1 MLLTA
6 AARHTTAR
14 RAGEIFKDLLGSK
27 GLEAAECRT
36 LLVDLQY
43 VVIIWRS
50 SSILR
55 HLFPTITLKHGR
67 GVQFGPEYDVEVKLP
82 GLVELLSPLLLPGTP
97 RSVDQVKVIT
107 RTWDD

>member
-27 GLEAAECRT
+27 GLGAVEYQTFE
-36 LLVDLQY
+36 VDHEY
-43 VVIIWRS
+43 VVIVWRL
-50 SSILR
+50 SSILNT
-55 HLFPTITLKHGR
+55 FISAITLKDGR